1 MSKSL
6 SPIILSLLVL
16 LSACGGESDYTPKP
30 RGFFRIE
37 LPEKKYKT
45 YTAACPF
52 SFEYPDYARVIPDS
66 SKDAEPCWLNVDL
79 PQFKGR
85 IHLSYKEFK
94 TEDIYARLIEDTRK
108 LAFKHTIKA
117 EAIDEFRINNKENK
131 VYGLVY
137 GIEGNTASNL
147 QFFLTDSSKHYL
159 RGALYFSVEPQM
171 DSIKPVLEFVRK
183 DVEVMI
189 KSFRWK

>member
-1 MSKSL
+1 MSKYLLLLLIVASL
-6 SPIILSLLVL
+6 YG
-16 LSACGGESDYTPKP
+16 CGSSDYSPKP

-37 LPEKKYKT
+37 LPKKAYVR
-45 YTAACPF
+45 YTATCPF
-52 SFEYPDYARVIPDS
+52 SFDYPTYARVIPDS
-66 SKDAEPCWLNVDL
+66 SRDAEPCWLNIDM

-85 IHLSYKEFK
+85 IHLSYKALTNEA
-94 TEDIYARLIEDTRK
+94 IYSALTEDTRK

-117 EAIDEFRINNKENK
+117 ESIDEFRINNVENK

-147 QFFLTDSSKHYL
+147 QFFLTDSNKHYL

-171 DSIKPVLEFVRK
+171 DSIKPVLDFVKK
-183 DVEVMI
+183 DIEVLI
-189 KSFRWK
+189 KSFKWQ

>member
-1 MSKSL
+1 MIKQL
-6 SPIILSLLVL
+6 VGIGLAGILT
-16 LSACGGESDYTPKP
+16 ACGAEADFTPKP

-37 LPEKKYKT
+37 LPEKHYVT
-45 YTAACPF
+45 YNESCPF
-52 SFEYPDYARVIPDS
+52 SFDYPDYARVIPDS
-66 SKDAEPCWLNVDL
+66 TKNAEPCWLNIDM

-85 IHLSYKEFK
+85 IHLSYKAFK
-94 TEDIYARLIEDTRK
+94 TEDIYAELIEDTRK

-117 EAIDEFRINNKENK
+117 ESIDEFRINNKEKK

-147 QFFLTDSSKHYL
+147 QFFLTDSSKNYL

-171 DSIKPVLEFVRK
+171 DSIKPVLDFVK
-183 DVEVMI
+183 QDIEVMI
-189 KSFRWK
+189 KTFRWK

>member
-1 MSKSL
+1 MIKKL
-6 SPIILSLLVL
+6 AFIGLGLALT
-16 LSACGGESDYTPKP
+16 ACGGEGDFTPKP

-37 LPEKKYKT
+37 LPAKHYVSYNEG
-45 YTAACPF
+45 CPF
-52 SFEYPDYARVIPDS
+52 SFDYPDYARVIPDS
-66 SKDAEPCWLNVDL
+66 SKNAEPCWLNIDM
-79 PQFKGR
+79 PQFQGR
-85 IHLSYKEFK
+85 IHLSYKAFK
-94 TEDIYARLIEDTRK
+94 TEDIYAELIEDTRK

-117 EAIDEFRINNKENK
+117 ESIDEFRINNKENK

-147 QFFLTDSSKHYL
+147 QFFLTDSSKNYL

-171 DSIKPVLEFVRK
+171 DSIKPVLDFVK
-183 DVEVMI
+183 QDIEVMI